1 MKLTIIGRPGEGKST
16 LLTWLLRNLP
26 RERFE
31 ARKINDNELSVKL
44 IKTALP
50 SDCEALTTEEAF
62 RRC

>member
-16 LLTWLLRNLP
+16 LSAWLLKNLP
-26 RERFE
+26 RERFKTY
-31 ARKINDNELSVKL
+31 KIDNNEISVKL

-50 SDCEALTTEEAF
+50 SNCEASITEEAC

>member
-26 RERFE
+26 KERFE
-31 ARKINDNELSVKL
+31 SRKINDYGLSVKL
-44 IKTALP
+44 IKTALA
-50 SDCEALTTEEAF
+50 SNCEVLITEEAC

>member
-26 RERFE
+26 KERFE
-31 ARKINDNELSVKL
+31 SRKLNDNELSVRL
-44 IKTALP
+44 VKTALP
-50 SDCEALTTEEAF
+50 SNCEALITEEAC